1 MTLHVNLVL
10 LVGRVSA
17 NGPHLRYAE
26 NGTPLCTF
34 VLEIDERSQGKVY
47 TTVLERCFEVLQV
60 LQFIGRILYVDRGH
74 QPRKPLSTSR
84 STEVCYARHQTDADQ
99 GGRR

>member
-1 MTLHVNLVL
+1 MPPLTVVKWGHFTGFERDWNYPQP
-10 LVGRVSA
+10 R
-17 NGPHLRYAE
+17 
-26 NGTPLCTF
+26 GTRP
-34 VLEIDERSQGKVY
+34 IDERSQGKVY